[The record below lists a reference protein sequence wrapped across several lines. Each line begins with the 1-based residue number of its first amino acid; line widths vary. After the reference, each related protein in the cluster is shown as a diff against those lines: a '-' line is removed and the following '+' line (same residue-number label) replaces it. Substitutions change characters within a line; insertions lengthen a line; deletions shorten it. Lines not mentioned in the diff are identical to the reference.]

1 MNRPILSSL
10 VFAVLL
16 SAGGNLYAADAGNG
30 RGLPVIESHVVTL
43 DVKPDSTKSIWIPQT
58 LLISRDA
65 VPGVFVLENN
75 QARFRMV
82 LAGKRSASKVEI
94 LSGLFGNEE
103 LLSDDLAAMH
113 DGSPVKIIK

>member
-1 MNRPILSSL
+1 MNRPVLSSL

-16 SAGGNLYAADAGNG
+16 SAVSNLYAADAGNEP
-30 RGLPVIESHVVTL
+30 GLPAIESHVFVL
-43 DVKPDSTKSIWIPQT
+43 DMKPDSANSVWIPQS

-82 LAGKRSASKVEI
+82 LPGKHSGSKVEI
-94 LSGLFGNEE
+94 LSGLFGNEA
-103 LLSDDLAAMH
+103 LLSDDLDAMH

>member
-1 MNRPILSSL
+1 MNKAILSGF

-16 SAGGNLYAADAGNG
+16 SAGSGLYAADASHD
-30 RGLPVIESHVVTL
+30 RDLPVIESHVVTL
-43 DVKPDSTKSIWIPQT
+43 NVKPDSTKPIWIPQK
-58 LLISRDA
+58 LLVSRDA

-82 LAGKRSASKVEI
+82 LAGKSSASKVEI
-94 LSGLFGNEE
+94 LSGLFGNEA

>member
-1 MNRPILSSL
+1 MNRPVLSSL
-10 VFAVLL
+10 VFAILF
-16 SAGGNLYAADAGNG
+16 STGSNLYAADAGHD
-30 RGLPVIESHVVTL
+30 RDLPVIDSHVVTL
-43 DVKPDSTKSIWIPQT
+43 DVKPDSASPVWILQS
-58 LLISRDA
+58 LLVSRDA

-82 LAGKRSASKVEI
+82 LPGKRSGTKVEI